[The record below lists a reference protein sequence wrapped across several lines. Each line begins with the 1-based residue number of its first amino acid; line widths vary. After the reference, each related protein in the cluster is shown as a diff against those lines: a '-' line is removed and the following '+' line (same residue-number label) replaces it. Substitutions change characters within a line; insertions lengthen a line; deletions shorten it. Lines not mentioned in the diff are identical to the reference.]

1 MSCRPSSTRN
11 LRRIIDDAIENDVR
25 RGREGMLPRAQLV
38 SGASRKRMFFDQ
50 RDHFGDFAEYL
61 FCGMAAGDPDVVI
74 PNPFAVSE
82 SLRRPERH
90 APGLGHLPIL
100 LSDEIVDAGLSSLS
114 CIERTDA
121 LVDFRAQCSQLLD
134 VREQGPSDLFLI
146 LGGQPLYLGNG
157 LFECFDHNHI
167 IPDRTTQ
174 VRGRQ
179 RLAARKS
186 PCCRMATPR
195 RAHSKALAAA
205 LLHDACFRPFSGQYT
220 LREVGGGR
228 ATRQPGQ
235 IRKEAALT
243 SAVRVARQP
252 PTLLRIGRSFA
263 LTLRCEPTGPARSG
277 RHDGKLREPRR
288 VVASHRP
295 SRLGRIAASHL
306 RTRPSKMRQ

>member
-1 MSCRPSSTRN
+1 M
-11 LRRIIDDAIENDVR
+11 IENDVR
-25 RGREGMLPRAQLV
+25 RGREGTQPRAQLV

-179 RLAARKS
+179 RLAARRKS

-205 LLHDACFRPFSGQYT
+205 SLHDACFRPFLRPIYSPGGWRWASHSPTGSDPEGSSPNERGSGRSSASHST
-220 LREVGGGR
+220 SNWPLLCPHPEVRAKRASKGGR
-228 ATRQPGQ
+228 EPPSF
-235 IRKEAALT
+235 EA
-243 SAVRVARQP
+243 RP
-252 PTLLRIGRSFA
+252 H
-263 LTLRCEPTGPARSG
+263 SG
-277 RHDGKLREPRR
+277 LAPQDE
-288 VVASHRP
+288 AE
-295 SRLGRIAASHL
+295 
-306 RTRPSKMRQ
+306 

>member
-1 MSCRPSSTRN
+1 MITS
-11 LRRIIDDAIENDVR
+11 
-25 RGREGMLPRAQLV
+25 
-38 SGASRKRMFFDQ
+38 
-50 RDHFGDFAEYL
+50 GDFAEHL

-74 PNPFAVSE
+74 LNPFAVSE

-100 LSDEIVDAGLSSLS
+100 LSDEIADAGLSTLS

-157 LFECFDHNHI
+157 LFECFDHEHI
-167 IPDRTTQ
+167 VPDRTTQ

-179 RLAARKS
+179 RLAARRKS

-195 RAHSKALAAA
+195 RAHSKALPAAP
-205 LLHDACFRPFSGQYT
+205 LHDACFPPAPGQYS

-252 PTLLRIGRSFA
+252 PTLFMSVARMSAATSGVGAAGTQESRISLRS
-263 LTLRCEPTGPARSG
+263 SG
-277 RHDGKLREPRR
+277 LHFQ
-288 VVASHRP
+288 A
-295 SRLGRIAASHL
+295 
-306 RTRPSKMRQ
+306 